1 MRQVLKPTD
10 GDVKPFLFSF
20 PPLKWDIQIRSSLN
34 VNRIWIIHFMLFY
47 KGRIVLL
54 FFISKMLSKMVDFA
68 LCLLNETGYNG

>member
-10 GDVKPFLFSF
+10 GDVKHFLFSF

-47 KGRIVLL
+47 KG
-54 FFISKMLSKMVDFA
+54 
-68 LCLLNETGYNG
+68 